1 MNNKEDLNMKSAIEK
16 WLDTLRL
23 RQKYNE
29 SSIVNAWPDIIGR
42 PIANRTQKIYINNKK
57 LYIKVES
64 AVVKHELSL
73 MRKQIIG
80 RVNEHV
86 GRVIVE
92 DLVILSIITSFKTGT
107 CHTDFNHKVPLIIFL
122 FHSPVYS
129 SYCLTNIDPNRKL

>member
-92 DLVILSIITSFKTGT
+92 DLVIL
-107 CHTDFNHKVPLIIFL
+107 
-122 FHSPVYS
+122 
-129 SYCLTNIDPNRKL
+129 

>member
-1 MNNKEDLNMKSAIEK
+1 MNNKEDLNMKNAIEK

-42 PIANRTQKIYINNKK
+42 PIANRTQKIYIHNKK

-86 GRVIVE
+86 GRVVVE
-92 DLVILSIITSFKTGT
+92 DLVIL
-107 CHTDFNHKVPLIIFL
+107 
-122 FHSPVYS
+122 
-129 SYCLTNIDPNRKL
+129 